1 MQLPQNRGTITR
13 LPVSD
18 SPLFGLTI
26 PERRQ
31 SGTKGGVLAAAAER
45 RKSKKCSVF
54 DTIAESS
61 HLDTADTEQPRLSS
75 IQRFRKE
82 SVKFSFMI

>member
-61 HLDTADTEQPRLSS
+61 QLDADTEQPRLSS

-82 SVKFSFMI
+82 SVKLSFMI